1 MQYKKNQMSMGLM
14 VQRCHRWRQKRKQ
27 YIDQARATPD
37 EIERERLLQMAEHY
51 GRVVSDEQSRIDTR
65 RDPGGRDFGPR
76 DLNSNGNGSQDMP
89 PQDLDDEDYQDFK
102 SE

>member
-1 MQYKKNQMSMGLM
+1 MSMGLM

-51 GRVVSDEQSRIDTR
+51 GRVVNDEQSKIDMK
-65 RDPGGRDFGPR
+65 RDPNGQGG
-76 DLNSNGNGSQDMP
+76 NGNGTGADVASDM
-89 PQDLDDEDYQDFK
+89 DDDEFQDFK
-102 SE
+102 NE

>member
-27 YIDQARATPD
+27 FMDQARTTQD

-51 GRVVSDEQSRIDTR
+51 GRVVNDEQSKIDSKREPSAQPTPESSPEI
-65 RDPGGRDFGPR
+65 D
-76 DLNSNGNGSQDMP
+76 
-89 PQDLDDEDYQDFK
+89 DDEFQDFK
-102 SE
+102 NS

>member
-1 MQYKKNQMSMGLM
+1 

-51 GRVVSDEQSRIDTR
+51 GRVVNDEQSKIDLK
-65 RDPGGRDFGPR
+65 RDPDGR
-76 DLNSNGNGSQDMP
+76 NANGNGNGDSMSDM
-89 PQDLDDEDYQDFK
+89 DDDEFQDFK
-102 SE
+102 NE